1 MLEGD
6 GGPQLPVQAEL
17 LPRTGMFG
25 WVFPGPRGGSL
36 GNNPVTWNVGAFN
49 LEKKKKTQNTYP
61 FYAPEGCEN
70 WPSLN

>member
-49 LEKKKKTQNTYP
+49 LEKKKKPKTRIHSMLQRDVRTGLP
-61 FYAPEGCEN
+61 
-70 WPSLN
+70 